1 MLKVAT
7 WILAFLIVSVLVV
20 VVTGYALPKKH
31 VAARAIVL
39 PTPPATVFALIS
51 DFKAAPA
58 WRSDVRNVEL
68 LPPVDGHLRFREK
81 SKNGALTMEL
91 IESTAPQR
99 MITKI
104 ADPNLPFGGTWT
116 FEITPTPQGSSLNI
130 TERGEIYNPVFR
142 FVSRFILGY
151 TATLDSYL
159 NNVARKFGGTAPPV
173 EGKANLQ

>member
-1 MLKVAT
+1 MLKIAGWV
-7 WILAFLIVSVLVV
+7 LAFLIVSVVV
-20 VVTGYALPKKH
+20 VVVIGYALPKKH
-31 VAARAIVL
+31 VAARAIAL
-39 PTPPATVFALIS
+39 PTPPANVFALIS
-51 DFKAAPA
+51 DFQAAPA

-68 LPPVDGHLRFREK
+68 LPPADGHFRFRETT
-81 SKNGALTMEL
+81 KNGALTMEL

-116 FEITPTPQGSSLNI
+116 FEITPTSEGSNLNI

-151 TATLDSYL
+151 TATPDSYL
-159 NNVARKFGGTAPPV
+159 KNVARKFGGTAVPV